1 MNVPLGLSLIKSIFT
16 YFILFSGSTTSEQV
30 TRGEQQGNNK
40 LFKNLILLSPF
51 YENFKFLKSE
61 TNLKRAVSVP
71 LYTLVVKTN
80 KKTKIIRKYEKYFS
94 KNGFFK
100 IHLIANIK
108 LG

>member
-16 YFILFSGSTTSEQV
+16 YFILFLGSTTSEQV

-80 KKTKIIRKYEKYFS
+80 KETKIIRNMRNIFQKMDFS
-94 KNGFFK
+94 KY
-100 IHLIANIK
+100 IL
-108 LG
+108 